1 VVNIRTY
8 VMALYPSVTSLM
20 TYHIAFFAFLHK
32 IYFIQYFANFT
43 HEYVKTIV
51 QLKAASTKQNG
62 AL

>member
-1 VVNIRTY
+1 
-8 VMALYPSVTSLM
+8 MALYPSVTSLM

-51 QLKAASTKQNG
+51 QLKAASTKQND